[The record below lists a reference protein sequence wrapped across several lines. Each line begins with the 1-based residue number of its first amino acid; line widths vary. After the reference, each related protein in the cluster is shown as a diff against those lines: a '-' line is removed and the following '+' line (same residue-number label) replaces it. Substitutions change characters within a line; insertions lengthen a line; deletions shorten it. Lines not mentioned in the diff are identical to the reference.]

1 MTPDAED
8 AWRMVL
14 ESAGEEETQALGRRI
29 GAVLEGGDLVGL
41 VGPLGAGKTQLA
53 KGIAV
58 GLGVADSR
66 QVNSPTFVL
75 VNEYAGRMHVYHL
88 DVYRLSGV
96 AELEALGF
104 EEMCGGSAVVM
115 VEWADRASPALG
127 PDTLWVVLSPTG
139 ATHRRL
145 ELRTRS
151 ASIQRR
157 LSAAGITA
165 SPHIS

>member
-1 MTPDAED
+1 MSPDARN

-14 ESAGEEETQALGRRI
+14 ESSGEQQTQALGRRI
-29 GAVLEGGDLVGL
+29 GAVLQPGDVIGL

-75 VNEYAGRMHVYHL
+75 VNEHAGRMHVYHL
-88 DVYRLSGV
+88 DVYRLFG
-96 AELEALGF
+96 AGELESLGF
-104 EEMCGGSAVVM
+104 EEMCGGAAVVM
-115 VEWADRASPALG
+115 VEWADRVRSVMR
-127 PDTLWVVLSPTG
+127 PDTLWMDMSPTG
-139 ATHRRL
+139 ATQRRL

-157 LSAAGITA
+157 LNAAGLD
-165 SPHIS
+165 PEQ

>member
-1 MTPDAED
+1 MSPDAED

-14 ESAGEEETQALGRRI
+14 ESAGEEQTQALWRRI
-29 GAVLEGGDLVGL
+29 GSVLEPGDVIGL

-53 KGIAV
+53 KGLAV

-88 DVYRLSGV
+88 DVYRLSRV

-104 EEMCGGSAVVM
+104 EEMCGGAAVVM
-115 VEWADRASPALG
+115 VEWADRVRPALG
-127 PDTLWVVLSPTG
+127 PDALWVELSPAG
-139 ATHRRL
+139 ATQRRL

-157 LSAAGITA
+157 LSGAGLD
-165 SPHIS
+165 PEQ